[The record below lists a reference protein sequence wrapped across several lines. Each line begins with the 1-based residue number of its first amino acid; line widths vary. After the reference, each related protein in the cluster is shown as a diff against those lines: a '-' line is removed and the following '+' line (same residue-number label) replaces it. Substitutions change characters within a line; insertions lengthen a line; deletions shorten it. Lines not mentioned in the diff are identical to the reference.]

1 MKGKTTGIQL
11 VAFAAGAPYLH
22 NSGNTSFNNFF
33 GVQYDPVMIGVFN
46 QNQEVNKVY
55 ANLVLDING
64 PGMYIDFLRTNV
76 PNSFSYVPMNLVNKI
91 EYKYNLTL
99 MRDMVSYFS
108 PDTADAFRSTLID
121 GKRIYN
127 LYLLF
132 RLIGDPNNRGKYFE
146 LKTIYNLVADTTN
159 QKK

>member
-11 VAFAAGAPYLH
+11 VTFAAGVPYLH
-22 NSGNTSFNNFF
+22 NTGNTSFNVFY
-33 GVQYDPVMIGVFN
+33 GIQYFPTIIGVFN
-46 QNQEVNKVY
+46 QNQEVNKVF

-64 PGMYIDFLRTNV
+64 PGMFIYFLRTNV
-76 PNSFSYVPMNLVNKI
+76 PNSFSYVPMNLVKKI
-91 EYKYNLTL
+91 ENKYSLTIL
-99 MRDMVSYFS
+99 RDMASYRN
-108 PDTADAFRSTLID
+108 PGNQDTFRSTLID

-132 RLIGDPNNRGKYFE
+132 RLVGDPGNMGKYFE
-146 LKTIYNLVADTTN
+146 LKAIYNLVADTVN